1 MGLHRYTYAETGG
14 CLQSLR
20 VSVIFTGYTVDVSQ
34 TDDIALIGNF
44 LRECHGLIFR
54 MMPGRR
60 GFFKNT
66 LKASLSKSM
75 WDTRA
80 TAGAYHERD
89 RGQQFLWML

>member
-1 MGLHRYTYAETGG
+1 ML
-14 CLQSLR
+14 S
-20 VSVIFTGYTVDVSQ
+20 
-34 TDDIALIGNF
+34 
-44 LRECHGLIFR
+44 
-54 MMPGRR
+54 GRR

-89 RGQQFLWML
+89 RGQQFFFMDVIMARHNRIDGRANDALH